1 MNVKNSFMLTEEHIK
16 EAISQKFIEL
26 IASNNG
32 FGTDKPIQDY
42 GTDLSI
48 SEKDFRL
55 VNEKKILYDTGRE
68 LKIQLKST
76 TEKSITI
83 EKGII
88 KYDLDIKAYNDLII
102 RKAAKT
108 PLILLLFILPNDRGK
123 WVNITENELIA
134 RKCAYWYLPDEQDKL
149 TENKSSKRI
158 SISVNNIFNNEALIY
173 LFENY
178 S

>member
-1 MNVKNSFMLTEEHIK
+1 MKVKYSFMLTEEHIK

-32 FGTDKPIQDY
+32 YGTDKPAQDY

-83 EKGII
+83 EEGLI
-88 KYDLDIKAYNDLII
+88 KYDLDVKAYNDLIT
-102 RKAAKT
+102 RKTAKT
-108 PLILLLFILPNDRGK
+108 PLILLLFILPNDRDK

-134 RKCAYWYLPDEQDKL
+134 RKCAYWYLPDEQDEL
-149 TENKSSKRI
+149 TENIFSKRI
-158 SISVNNIFNNEALIY
+158 SISVNNIFNNEALVY

>member
-1 MNVKNSFMLTEEHIK
+1 MNAENSFMLTEEHIK

-32 FGTDKPIQDY
+32 FGTDKPAQDY

-48 SEKDFRL
+48 TEKGFRL

-68 LKIQLKST
+68 LKIQLKTT

-83 EKGII
+83 EDGII
-88 KYDLDIKAYNDLII
+88 KYDLDIKAYNDIII
-102 RKAAKT
+102 RKKAKT
-108 PLILLLFILPNDRGK
+108 PLILLLFILPNDRDK

-134 RKCAYWYLPDEQDKL
+134 RKCAYWFLPDEQDEYA
-149 TENKSSKRI
+149 ENKSSKRI
-158 SISVNNIFNNEALIY
+158 SISVNNIFNNKALFY